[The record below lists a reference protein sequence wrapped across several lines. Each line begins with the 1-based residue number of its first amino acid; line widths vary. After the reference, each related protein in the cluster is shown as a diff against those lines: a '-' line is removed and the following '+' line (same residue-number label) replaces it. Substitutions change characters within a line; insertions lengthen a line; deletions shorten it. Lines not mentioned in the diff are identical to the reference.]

1 MGAVLDGYTR
11 DTPQVLAQNFP
22 VFARGRWA
30 QDSSIRTNVVDF
42 RCTIEIGQVT
52 IHDGDIV
59 FGDMDGVLIIPKEV
73 EKECIEKAFE
83 KAAGEKKVRSAIE
96 GGMSGCRDPESDN
109 PIRDH
114 GSLLVLLSVIV
125 FHHFQ

>member
-42 RCTIEIGQVT
+42 RCAIEIGQVT

-59 FGDMDGVLIIPKEV
+59 FGDMDGVLIIPKEIAT
-73 EKECIEKAFE
+73 ECIEKALE
-83 KAAGEKKVRSAIE
+83 KAAGEKKVRAAIE
-96 GGMSGCRDPESDN
+96 GGMSATDAFKKFE
-109 PIRDH
+109 I
-114 GSLLVLLSVIV
+114 L
-125 FHHFQ
+125 